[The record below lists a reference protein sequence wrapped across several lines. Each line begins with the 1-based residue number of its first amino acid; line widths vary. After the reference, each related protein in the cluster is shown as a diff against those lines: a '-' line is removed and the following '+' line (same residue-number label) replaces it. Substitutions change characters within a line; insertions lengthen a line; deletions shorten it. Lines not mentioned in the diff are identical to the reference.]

1 VTIRS
6 DRCERLP
13 QGPNTLPAIILM
25 PELELRE
32 FVCRDCGT
40 LLEVEVAR
48 KGQDSIAAI
57 TLDR

>member
-1 VTIRS
+1 
-6 DRCERLP
+6 
-13 QGPNTLPAIILM
+13 M

-48 KGQDSIAAI
+48 KGRDSIAAI